1 MTNKITKGI
10 SAGMFSIVS
19 ILTIAVA
26 TALSI
31 CAQAEPPIPEL
42 PSRATAEL
50 TGVVRIPK
58 EFGIVPARPGVNQ
71 PNALPCAPYWVAVLD
86 PNKKNKVL
94 AVTESLLEPGR
105 DQDNFYTC
113 KYSLKLRANRKY
125 YAIAGMGDPSQAPQG
140 SRWPMY
146 ITDAWIGGNNNKPPY
161 GYERGFAGKF
171 FTLGTVKGTYLKFDM
186 YYAQVDPN

>member
-10 SAGMFSIVS
+10 SGGMFSIVS

-31 CAQAEPPIPEL
+31 CAQAPPPIPKL
-42 PSRATAEL
+42 PSRATVEL

-58 EFGIVPARPGVNQ
+58 EFGIVPAGPGVNQ

-86 PNKKNKVL
+86 PDNKNKVV

-105 DQDNFYTC
+105 DKDNFYTC
-113 KYSLKLRANRKY
+113 KYSLQVRANNRF
-125 YAIAGMGDPSQAPQG
+125 YAIAGMGGPSQAPQG

-146 ITDAWIGGNNNKPPY
+146 ITDAWIGGTNNKPPR

-171 FTLGTVKGTYLKFDM
+171 ITLGTRAAYLHLDM